1 MCETIM
7 TKYRDSYAAIEAAR
21 LLRTLKPSEPQNPS
35 LGAAPSSSASPSMPA
50 ATPASSP
57 GGKR

>member
-1 MCETIM
+1 M